1 MQIFFFFE
9 MPFEEDPKARSL
21 GALLDTQHLQILQ
34 NLGVFFNGVHP
45 QVSKIICRSKPG
57 IFLIVFK
64 HMLWIKNTQEQQ

>member
-34 NLGVFFNGVHP
+34 NLVFFSMEFTH
-45 QVSKIICRSKPG
+45 R
-57 IFLIVFK
+57 FLKSYVGQSQAFF
-64 HMLWIKNTQEQQ
+64 